1 RVLGPAPARRRRLRR
16 RRAARHLGDR
26 GRGGAAARAG
36 PRALPDARVGPGRRP
51 RRPVMSRVRG
61 VLRAVLSVE
70 DRPSRVALAFAI
82 GVFIAFFP
90 LLGIHTGLALAIA
103 FYFRLN
109 RVAILAGAWINNP
122 WTLAPMFMA
131 GTVVGCAIFGVST
144 DDLPGINSHLHRPA
158 LYHAPLHRL
167 RPHLRPLL

>member
-1 RVLGPAPARRRRLRR
+1 
-16 RRAARHLGDR
+16 
-26 GRGGAAARAG
+26 
-36 PRALPDARVGPGRRP
+36 
-51 RRPVMSRVRG
+51 MSRLRG

-103 FYFRLN
+103 FYFRLH

-131 GTVVGCAIFGVST
+131 GTAVGCAIFGVST
-144 DDLPGINSHLHRPA
+144 EDLRDIDWHLHGRAFYRA
-158 LYHAPLHRL
+158 LWHGL
-167 RPHLRPLL
+167 RPYVVPFVVGNLVLGVVSGVLAYVVVLSLLERRTAQQPQP

>member
-1 RVLGPAPARRRRLRR
+1 
-16 RRAARHLGDR
+16 
-26 GRGGAAARAG
+26 
-36 PRALPDARVGPGRRP
+36 
-51 RRPVMSRVRG
+51 MSRVRG

-90 LLGIHTGLALAIA
+90 VLGIHTGLALAIA

-131 GTVVGCAIFGVST
+131 GTAVGCAIFAVSPE
-144 DDLPGINSHLHRPA
+144 DLRDINWHLHGRAFYRA
-158 LYHAPLHRL
+158 LWHGL
-167 RPHLRPLL
+167 RPYVVPFVVGNLILGVVSGVLAYVVVLSILERRGPPGSRSLSGDSASQANGARV